1 MRWVLAAFAVLVIAA
16 VGTQL
21 VIPRTAENQ
30 TEDRL
35 TQEGGTAEVTIEAVP
50 AIRLLFND
58 GDRIAVRAEEVQI
71 PIDDIQGKSFKELDG
86 FNEVD
91 VRLSLSKVG
100 PFFAEEVTIVRGEG
114 DELYTFTFRGSTSAS
129 EIGDFALAGL
139 PPLLRSALTALAG
152 RAGSQELPIRLDV
165 NLRSEQGRA
174 RVVGGTG
181 TVAGL
186 PLGGFALGI
195 AGAII
200 SRVTGG

>member
-1 MRWVLAAFAVLVIAA
+1 MKWVIAA
-16 VGTQL
+16 LALVAIVLVATQIF
-21 VIPRTAENQ
+21 IPRIAENQ

-35 TQEGGTAEVTIEAVP
+35 TKDGGTASVEIDAVP
-50 AIRLLFND
+50 ALRLLFDD
-58 GDRIAVRAEEVQI
+58 GDKLKVDAKEVNI

-86 FNEVD
+86 FDEVD
-91 VRLSLSKVG
+91 VRLALSMVG
-100 PFFAEEVTIVRGEG
+100 PFFAENVEISRGEG
-114 DELYTFTFRGSTSAS
+114 DDLYAFTFRGTTSAA
-129 EIGDFALAGL
+129 EVGEFALAGL

-165 NLRSEQGRA
+165 NLRSESGRA

-200 SRVTGG
+200 SRVTG

>member
-1 MRWVLAAFAVLVIAA
+1 VRWILAALAVLVIALVA
-16 VGTQL
+16 TQIL
-21 VIPRTAENQ
+21 LPRMGENQ
-30 TEDRL
+30 VEDRL
-35 TQEGGTAEVTIEAVP
+35 TKDGGTASVTIEAVP
-50 AIRLLFND
+50 AVRLLFDD
-58 GDRIAVRAEEVQI
+58 GDRLQVRAREVNI

-91 VRLSLSKVG
+91 VRLALSKVG
-100 PFFAEEVTIVRGEG
+100 PFFADRVTIVRGEG
-114 DELYTFTFRGSTSAS
+114 DELYAFDFRGSTSAA
-129 EIGDFALAGL
+129 EVGEFALSGL

-174 RVVGGTG
+174 RVVGGSG

-200 SRVTGG
+200 ARVTG

>member
-1 MRWVLAAFAVLVIAA
+1 MRWAIAVLALLVIAA
-16 VGTQL
+16 VATQIFL
-21 VIPRTAENQ
+21 PRLGENQ
-30 TEDRL
+30 VEDRL
-35 TQEGGTAEVTIEAVP
+35 TKDGGTAEVNIEAVP
-50 AIRLLFND
+50 AIRLLFDD
-58 GDRIAVRAEEVQI
+58 GDRLEVAAEEVNI

-86 FNEVD
+86 FSTVD
-91 VRLSLSKVG
+91 VRLALSKVG
-100 PFFAEEVTIVRGEG
+100 PFFAERVTIIRGEG
-114 DELYTFTFRGSTSAS
+114 DELYAFDFRGSTSAA
-129 EIGDFALAGL
+129 EVGEFALAGL

-165 NLRSEQGRA
+165 DLRSEKGRA

-200 SRVTGG
+200 ARITG

>member
-1 MRWVLAAFAVLVIAA
+1 MRWVIAALALAGIVLVA
-16 VGTQL
+16 TQIF
-21 VIPRTAENQ
+21 IPRIAENQ

-35 TQEGGTAEVTIEAVP
+35 TKDGGTASVEIDAVP
-50 AIRLLFND
+50 ALRLLFDD
-58 GDRIAVRAEEVQI
+58 GDKLKVDAEEVNI

-86 FNEVD
+86 FDEVD
-91 VRLSLSKVG
+91 VRLALSNVG
-100 PFFAEEVTIVRGEG
+100 PFFAENVEISRGEG
-114 DELYTFTFRGSTSAS
+114 DDLYAFTFRGTTSAA
-129 EIGDFALAGL
+129 EVGEFALAGL

-152 RAGSQELPIRLDV
+152 RAGTQELPIRLDV
-165 NLRSEQGRA
+165 NLRSENGRA

-200 SRVTGG
+200 SRVTG